1 MTHDT
6 CSLSFTARATGDDLH
21 LCAKLNGQVFFDQIV
36 TTDKVDIQHDFFE
49 VDDTDYTLEITMSGK
64 LSEHTVVDQSGVIQ
78 QDRLITISS
87 VAIDGIELGQ
97 VFVEQAQYHHD
108 FNGTQTATVDK
119 FYGDMGCNGT
129 VSLEFSAPVY
139 RWLLEKM

>member
-36 TTDKVDIQHDFFE
+36 TTDTVDIRHDFFE
-49 VDDTDYTLEITMSGK
+49 IDDTAYTLEITMSGK
-64 LSEHTVVDQSGVIQ
+64 LSEHTVVDQLGVIQ
-78 QDRLITISS
+78 QDRMITISS

-129 VSLEFSAPVY
+129 VKLEFSAPVY